1 MGPREFAD
9 TTSISISTTEREK
22 QQALSLHRMAGL
34 RKGDKVQHIFFA
46 QITEFTVYFVLS
58 AKPSCVVCTVQPAI
72 QQR

>member
-34 RKGDKVQHIFFA
+34 RKGDKVKYVYSI
-46 QITEFTVYFVLS
+46 VYFHLDHFVFLVLH
-58 AKPSCVVCTVQPAI
+58 VTL
-72 QQR
+72 

>member
-34 RKGDKVQHIFFA
+34 RKGDKVICVFFA
-46 QITEFTVYFVLS
+46 EITLITVCFCIECY
-58 AKPSCVVCTVQPAI
+58 A
-72 QQR
+72 